1 MHSTSLDFD
10 RIVDGLV
17 ERVADR
23 VVERLA
29 QQKQQSERADGLLD
43 EPSMAEHLGVSPQ
56 SLERMRKAGTV
67 PCIRVGRR
75 VLYQPAAVLD
85 ALSTNEKG
93 GAA

>member
-1 MHSTSLDFD
+1 M
-10 RIVDGLV
+10 
-17 ERVADR
+17 
-23 VVERLA
+23 A

-56 SLERMRKAGTV
+56 SLERMRKAGSV

-75 VLYQPAAVLD
+75 VLYRPAAVLD
-85 ALSTNEKG
+85 SLGSKAEG